1 MSRKAPWVR
10 IPPSPRYWLLE
21 RCESGRIGLPA
32 KELYP
37 KRVPGVRIPPS
48 PDVPIAQLD
57 RVSDCG
63 SDGRRFESS
72 WARELERCESGRIG
86 RTRNPL
92 YRASGTEGSNPSLSV
107 PLAIPVGPCAGTIS
121 AQGPRSNEK
130 PLRRK
135 RGQRIGRGIRGD
147 LSFMERCPRG
157 RRSTL
162 GKCVYPN
169 RVPRV
174 RIPLSPD
181 YPFSALV
188 RFRAICCHPT
198 PSGPEGSSGK

>member
-1 MSRKAPWVR
+1 M
-10 IPPSPRYWLLE
+10 E

-107 PLAIPVGPCAGTIS
+107 PLAIPGGLTHE
-121 AQGPRSNEK
+121 QGARK
-130 PLRRK
+130 GLLRKVQPLRKR
-135 RGQRIGRGIRGD
+135 RGQRFDRGVRGRGKSDRERC
-147 LSFMERCPRG
+147 LKARSCRERCPRG